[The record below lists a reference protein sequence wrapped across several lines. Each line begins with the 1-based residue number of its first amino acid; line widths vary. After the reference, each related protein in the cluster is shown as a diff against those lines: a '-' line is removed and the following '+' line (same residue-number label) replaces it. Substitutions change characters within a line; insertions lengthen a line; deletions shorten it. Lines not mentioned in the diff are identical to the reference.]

1 MVSFTKALMEVMER
15 DMKYK
20 KDKDVVMLKRNG
32 VLTFTD
38 SNFDNLP
45 FQEINNNDINSNW
58 ELFEEEDNWN
68 LAGLIDKHCPIC
80 TCNNFKEEDV
90 KKFIQKVKEDIDKIH
105 PKDEFTDWIKKIN
118 EILDK
123 RAGDL

>member
-20 KDKDVVMLKRNG
+20 RDKDVVMLKRNG
-32 VLTFTD
+32 RLTFTD

-45 FQEINNNDINSNW
+45 FQEITNNDININW

-68 LAGLIDKHCPIC
+68 LAD
-80 TCNNFKEEDV
+80 NYFNEDLFA
-90 KKFIQKVKEDIDKIH
+90 KDEIKTFIQKVKEDVKKKSDGMTNAIYHNTLFKI
-105 PKDEFTDWIKKIN
+105 I
-118 EILDK
+118 DK